1 MSAAFFYDSNRLFC
15 EQTDLSEIVKKIET
29 PFYLYSKQE
38 LEYNCRQI
46 QGAAKDLNNL
56 MCYALKANYNPTL
69 LQIIRD
75 FGFGADV
82 VSGGELFFALKAGFD
97 PEKIVFAGVGKAAA
111 EIEYAIKSEIH
122 SLNIESESEL
132 HLTAD
137 IAARL
142 QKKIQIAI
150 RINPDIEAQTH
161 EYIST
166 GMHEN
171 KFGVSAE
178 EALKLYKIAHDAVY
192 LEPNGIH
199 VHIGSQITKLEPF
212 LNTIKFLKDFR
223 EKLSREKIEINYLD
237 LGGGIGINYENNFK
251 DAGEKSTFVAD
262 ILPAYLKGFRDLNI
276 RLIGELGRSVIGSTG
291 LLITKVLYRKQTP
304 LKNFLIVDAAMNNLI
319 RPSLYNAYHEIIP
332 LELNSVEKEVVDVVG
347 PVCESGDFLAKDRE
361 MQETAQGAYL
371 AVTGAGAYGQALSSN
386 YNLRP
391 TIPEYLVDGKNI
403 LLIGKERSVEDIAN
417 QYKW

>member
-38 LEYNCRQI
+38 LESNCRQI
-46 QGAAKDLNNL
+46 LDAARGLDSL
-56 MCYALKANYNPTL
+56 MCYALKANYNPAL
-69 LQIIRD
+69 LEIIRK

-97 PEKIVFAGVGKAAA
+97 PEKIVFAGVGKTAA
-111 EIEYAIKSEIH
+111 EIEYAMQNDIH
-122 SLNIESESEL
+122 SLNIESEEEL
-132 HLTAD
+132 RLTSKIAD
-137 IAARL
+137 RL
-142 QKKIQIAI
+142 QKSIQIAI

-161 EYIST
+161 KYIST
-166 GMHEN
+166 GMHKN
-171 KFGVSAE
+171 KFGVSAD
-178 EALKLYKIAHDAVY
+178 EAINLYKIARDDVY

-212 LNTIKFLKDFR
+212 LNTVKFLKDFR
-223 EKLSREKIEINYLD
+223 ELLRREKIEINYLD
-237 LGGGIGINYENNFK
+237 LGGGIGINYKNSFK
-251 DAGEKSTFVAD
+251 NTGEKSTFIAD
-262 ILPAYLKGFRDLNI
+262 ILPEYLEGFKDLNI
-276 RLIGELGRSVIGSTG
+276 RLIAELGRSVIGSTG
-291 LLITKVLYRKQTP
+291 LLITKVLYRKKTP
-304 LKNFLIVDAAMNNLI
+304 LKNFLIIDAAMNNLI

-332 LELNSVEKEVVDVVG
+332 LALTPDETETVDIVG

-361 MQETAQGAYL
+361 IQKTGQGAYL
-371 AVTGAGAYGQALSSN
+371 AVTGAGAYGQVLSSN

-391 TIPEYLVDGKNI
+391 TIPEYLVDGKNL
-403 LLIGKERSVEDIAN
+403 LLIGKGRSVEDIAN